1 MNEITDLSAII
12 KRGRIEAIGNK
23 VITPELSAKI
33 GGAVGTYLGSK
44 GICVVAREFNNNNR
58 MLKRA
63 FIGGLMSTGVNI
75 LNLHSA
81 PIPVLQ
87 FSIRRFGAESG
98 VYFGNG
104 SATEGIVQIR
114 FFDSSGIEY
123 DKSNLESVNEYFKY
137 NKIKRANPLNVG
149 AISDIPHTQDIYKKA
164 IPQFVNR
171 ELLRKKNLVVVVD
184 CSYGPSSIV
193 VPSILTELRNDC
205 IAINAY
211 ENDQKANEMF
221 PNLRSIKDVV
231 NIVKASH
238 ADLGIVLDSDGSRA
252 LYIDETG
259 TILTYEELMMFFL
272 KYDKELSQAASG
284 STIIISRSSSKVL
297 EQFSADINELKVLKS
312 KNFPGQISRSLR
324 EERAIF
330 GGADTYKFYFPRYGP
345 FSDATFT
352 TLKILEILATQ
363 NLPLSVLVRSFP
375 RNIHAYKTIPI
386 SEKKIFSFISK
397 LKNYIRKSVNKLDE
411 DMDFQD
417 LLIGVKIIVK
427 KLGWVI
433 ISPSVLVN
441 TIELTAEGIDPAK
454 SEELISLA
462 TKIVEKAQKS
472 K

>member
-1 MNEITDLSAII
+1 MGEITDLSTII
-12 KRGRIEAIGNK
+12 KRGRIEAKGNK
-23 VITPELSAKI
+23 IITPELAAKI
-33 GGAVGTYLGSK
+33 GGAVGSYLGSD
-44 GICVVAREFNNNNR
+44 GIMVVAREFNNNNR

-63 FIGGLMSTGVNI
+63 FISGVMSTGVNI

-81 PIPVLQ
+81 PVPVLQ

-104 SATEGIVQIR
+104 SATEGIIQIR

-123 DKSNLESVNEYFKY
+123 DKSALESVNEYFKN

-164 IPQFVNR
+164 IPQFINR
-171 ELLRKKNLVVVVD
+171 DLLRSKNLVVVVD

-193 VPSILTELRNDC
+193 FPSILTELQNDC

-231 NIVKASH
+231 NIVKASNS
-238 ADLGIVLDSDGSRA
+238 DLGIVLDSDGSRA

-272 KYDKELSQAASG
+272 KYDKELSTVSSG
-284 STIIISRSSSKVL
+284 STIIISKSSSKVL
-297 EQFSADINELKVLKS
+297 EQFAIDLNEFKVLKS
-312 KNFPGQISRSLR
+312 KNFPGEISRSLR
-324 EERAIF
+324 EERAIL
-330 GGADTYKFYFPRYGP
+330 GGADTFKFYFPKYGP

-363 NLPLSVLVRSFP
+363 DLPLSVLVRSFP
-375 RNIHAYKTIPI
+375 RNVHAYKTIPI
-386 SEKKIFSFISK
+386 SKENIYPFVSK
-397 LKNYIRKSVNKLDE
+397 LKDYIRGKDCEKDKNF
-411 DMDFQD
+411 DFQD
-417 LLIGVKIIVK
+417 LLIGIKIIIK
-427 KLGWVI
+427 DMGWVV
-433 ISPSVLVN
+433 ISPSVHAN
-441 TIELTAEGIDPAK
+441 TIELTVEGLNPQK
-454 SEELISLA
+454 SEELMSLA
-462 TKIVEKAQKS
+462 TKYVENCQN
-472 K
+472 

>member
-1 MNEITDLSAII
+1 MGEITDLSTII

-23 VITPELSAKI
+23 IITPELAAKI
-33 GGAVGTYLGSK
+33 GGAVGSFLGPN
-44 GICVVAREFNNNNR
+44 GIMVVAREFNNNNR

-63 FIGGLMSTGVNI
+63 FISGLMSTGVNI

-81 PIPVLQ
+81 PVPVLQ

-104 SATEGIVQIR
+104 SATEGIIQIR

-123 DKSNLESVNEYFKY
+123 DKSNLESVNAYFKN

-164 IPQFVNR
+164 IPQFINR
-171 ELLRKKNLVVVVD
+171 DLLKSKNLVVVVD

-193 VPSILTELRNDC
+193 VPSILTELKNDC

-231 NIVKASH
+231 NIVKASNS
-238 ADLGIVLDSDGSRA
+238 DLGIVLDSDGSRA

-272 KYDKELSQAASG
+272 KYDKDLSKVSSG
-284 STIIISRSSSKVL
+284 STIIISKSSSKVL
-297 EQFSADINELKVLKS
+297 EQFAIDLNELKVIKS
-312 KNFPGQISRSLR
+312 KNFPGEISRSLR
-324 EERAIF
+324 EERAIL
-330 GGADTYKFYFPRYGP
+330 GGSDTYKFYFPKYGP

-352 TLKILEILATQ
+352 TLKILEILASQ
-363 NLPLSVLVRSFP
+363 DLPLSVLVRSFP
-375 RNIHAYKTIPI
+375 RNFHAYKTIPI
-386 SEKKIFSFISK
+386 SEEKIYSFVSK
-397 LKNYIRKSVNKLDE
+397 LKNYIRKKKDNELDE
-411 DMDFQD
+411 NIDFQD
-417 LLIGVKIIVK
+417 LLIGIKIIVK
-427 KLGWVI
+427 NKGWVV
-433 ISPSVLVN
+433 ISPSVHKN
-441 TIELTAEGIDPAK
+441 IIELSAEGLDSQK
-454 SEELISLA
+454 SEELISIA
-462 TKIVEKAQKS
+462 SECVEKSQK
-472 K
+472 

>member
-1 MNEITDLSAII
+1 MEEITDLSTII
-12 KRGRIEAIGNK
+12 KRGRIQAIGNK
-23 VITPELSAKI
+23 VITPELAAKI
-33 GGAVGTYLGSK
+33 GGAVGTYLGS
-44 GICVVAREFNNNNR
+44 GIMVVAREFNNNNR
-58 MLKRA
+58 MLKRG
-63 FIGGLMSTGVNI
+63 FISGLMSTGVNI

-81 PIPVLQ
+81 PVPVLQ
-87 FSIRRFGAESG
+87 FCIRRFGAEAG

-104 SATEGIVQIR
+104 SASEGIVQIR
-114 FFDSSGIEY
+114 FFDSTGIEY
-123 DKSNLESVNEYFKY
+123 DKSNLESVNEYFKN

-164 IPQFVNR
+164 IPQFIDR
-171 ELLRKKNLVVVVD
+171 KLLKSKNLVVVVD

-238 ADLGIVLDSDGSRA
+238 ADMGIVLDSDGSRA

-272 KYDKELSQAASG
+272 KYDKDLSSVSSG

-297 EQFSADINELKVLKS
+297 EQFAVDLKDLKIIKS
-312 KNFPGQISRSLR
+312 KNYPGEISRALR
-324 EERAIF
+324 EERAIL
-330 GGADTYKFYFPRYGP
+330 GGSDTYKFYFPKYGP

-352 TLKILEILATQ
+352 TLKILEILAIQ
-363 NLPLSVLVRSFP
+363 ELPLSVLIRSFP
-375 RNIHAYKTIPI
+375 RNLHAYKTIPI
-386 SEKKIFSFISK
+386 SEENLYPFISK
-397 LKNYIRKSVNKLDE
+397 LKDYIRKKDIESDE
-411 DMDFQD
+411 KIDFQD
-417 LLIGVKIIVK
+417 LLIGIKIIVK
-427 KLGWVI
+427 DMGWVI
-433 ISPSVLVN
+433 ISPSVHVN
-441 TIELTAEGIDPAK
+441 TIELTAEGSNTQN

-462 TKIVEKAQKS
+462 TECVENCQK
-472 K
+472 

>member
-1 MNEITDLSAII
+1 MSEITDLSTII
-12 KRGRIEAIGNK
+12 KRGRIQAIGNK

-33 GGAVGTYLGSK
+33 GGAVGTFLGS
-44 GICVVAREFNNNNR
+44 GIMVVAREFNNNNR
-58 MLKRA
+58 MLKRG
-63 FIGGLMSTGVNI
+63 FISGLMSTGVNI

-81 PIPVLQ
+81 PVPVLQ
-87 FSIRRFGAESG
+87 FCIRRFGAEAG

-104 SATEGIVQIR
+104 SASEGIVQIR
-114 FFDSSGIEY
+114 FFDSTGIEY
-123 DKSNLESVNEYFKY
+123 DKSNLESVNEYFKN

-164 IPQFVNR
+164 IPQFIDRN
-171 ELLRKKNLVVVVD
+171 LLKSKNLVVVVD

-238 ADLGIVLDSDGSRA
+238 ADMGIVLDSDGSRA

-272 KYDKELSQAASG
+272 KYDKDLSSVSSG

-297 EQFSADINELKVLKS
+297 EQFAVDLKDLKIIKS
-312 KNFPGQISRSLR
+312 KNYPGEISRALR
-324 EERAIF
+324 EERAIL
-330 GGADTYKFYFPRYGP
+330 GGSDTYKFYFPKYGP

-363 NLPLSVLVRSFP
+363 ELPLSVLIRSFP
-375 RNIHAYKTIPI
+375 RNLHAYKTIPI
-386 SEKKIFSFISK
+386 SEENLYPFISK
-397 LKNYIRKSVNKLDE
+397 LKDYIRKKDIESDE
-411 DMDFQD
+411 KIDFQD
-417 LLIGVKIIVK
+417 LLIGIKIIVK
-427 KLGWVI
+427 DMGWVI
-433 ISPSVLVN
+433 ISPSVHVN
-441 TIELTAEGIDPAK
+441 TIELTAEGSNTQN

-462 TKIVEKAQKS
+462 TECVENCQK
-472 K
+472 